1 MLMWKVKELGTCLQ
15 IFRFSTK
22 LALFDREYI
31 HLVTESARTD
41 QVGGVSRRDFT
52 TLDQLAF
59 RDQSVQI
66 LVEVVRPL

>member
-1 MLMWKVKELGTCLQ
+1 M
-15 IFRFSTK
+15 
-22 LALFDREYI
+22 ALFDREYI